1 MEFLKKHYEKI
12 ALAVVLLGVA
22 VAAFLLTIEVSNVKQ
37 SLADQ
42 LQQRAR
48 KKGKE
53 LKVVD
58 LSTNEL
64 ALKRAAEGI
73 TLELDGAHNTFNPGT
88 WEKSG
93 DSYRRKAGRG
103 IMDLLEYTRAVP
115 LNLVVSFS
123 GVAGLADAPRYQF
136 SVVREFEKVPAKQ
149 RPSMASLTAGTKNDL
164 FVLREVKGPPDNP
177 TELVCELLETGERF
191 VVKKDAPYHKTV
203 SYAANLKY
211 EGRELNNKRADD
223 SLNLGGVSYKIVAI
237 AKDELVVSPPNQTR
251 IILKLNPAR

>member
-1 MEFLKKHYEKI
+1 MDFLKKHYEKI

-22 VAAFLLTIEVSNVKQ
+22 VAAFLLTIEVGNIRQ

-53 LKVVD
+53 LKLVD
-58 LSTNEL
+58 LTTNEL
-64 ALKRAAEGI
+64 ALRRAAGGI
-73 TLELDGAHNTFNPGT
+73 TLELDGPHNTFNPGT

-103 IMDLLEYTRAVP
+103 ILDLLEYSRAVP
-115 LNLVVSFS
+115 LSLVVSFS

-136 SVVREFEKVPAKQ
+136 SVAREYEKLPAKQ
-149 RPSMASLTAGTKNDL
+149 RPVVASLSPGTKNDL

-191 VVKKDAPYHKTV
+191 VVKKDAPYRRTV
-203 SYAANLKY
+203 SYAASLKY
-211 EGRELNNKRADD
+211 EGREFSNKRAEE
-223 SLNLGGVSYKIVAI
+223 SINAGGVTYKIVAI

-251 IILKLNPAR
+251 LILKLNSAR